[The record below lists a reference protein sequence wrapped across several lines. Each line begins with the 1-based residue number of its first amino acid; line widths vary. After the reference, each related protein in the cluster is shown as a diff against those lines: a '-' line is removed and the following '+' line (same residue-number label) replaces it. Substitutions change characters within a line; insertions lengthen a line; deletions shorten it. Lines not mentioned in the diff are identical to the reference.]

1 MYKLSLLDVHSLEVS
16 LQASKEKTQ
25 MLQSERDN
33 FQSQL
38 QTKEEEYAKLDD
50 DHCNLKKKMLS
61 LEFDYKQQ
69 QQMLEAL
76 HKRGTCT
83 FTRCLCITV

>member
-1 MYKLSLLDVHSLEVS
+1 
-16 LQASKEKTQ
+16 
-25 MLQSERDN
+25 MLQSERDS

-38 QTKEEEYAKLDD
+38 HAKEEEYAKLDD
-50 DHCNLKKKMLS
+50 DHFDLKKKMLS

-76 HKRGTCT
+76 HKKGTVHALLQL
-83 FTRCLCITV
+83 CLCRIHTL